1 MGMIRV
7 LCWIV
12 QGITGLRKSK
22 RYYWGVNFLVKY
34 KGSIRVVSDFE
45 DFYIDHYEDGKLKI
59 LYKIDLCSEVLS
71 DDVLPKTSE
80 EFDAVWNSPEHFK
93 FIGGACE
100 ISDWLCINHTDLNQ
114 HINSHFYISYINKL
128 GQQICILHGIFRF
141 GNNGCNGQLFLC
153 FDLS

>member
-59 LYKIDLCSEVLS
+59 LYKIDLCSEVLP

-100 ISDWLCINHTDLNQ
+100 VSDWLCIKPYGLKPTYYIAFLYRIYQQTRAANM
-114 HINSHFYISYINKL
+114 HFTWNISIWE
-128 GQQICILHGIFRF
+128 
-141 GNNGCNGQLFLC
+141 
-153 FDLS
+153 

>member
-7 LCWIV
+7 LWWIV

-59 LYKIDLCSEVLS
+59 LYKIDLCSEVLP

-100 ISDWLCINHTDLNQ
+100 VSDWLCIKPYGLKPTYYIAFLYRIYQQTRAANM
-114 HINSHFYISYINKL
+114 HFTWNISIWE
-128 GQQICILHGIFRF
+128 
-141 GNNGCNGQLFLC
+141 
-153 FDLS
+153 

>member
-59 LYKIDLCSEVLS
+59 LYKIDLCSEVLP

-114 HINSHFYISYINKL
+114 HIISHISTNSA
-128 GQQICILHGIFRF
+128 Q
-141 GNNGCNGQLFLC
+141 
-153 FDLS
+153 